1 MKSTLRYSR
10 GSSLLEGILA
20 ILIFSVGLISILM
33 LLTTTLTEVGNARY
47 RSEASLLAS
56 SLIAEMWVGDRSLV
70 SLSNRYG
77 SDDAQEY
84 KNWRDLVASKLPGI
98 TATKNK
104 PVITIDSARNVNI
117 NIYWQVPG
125 DPQRHKIIAKTV
137 ITD

>member
-1 MKSTLRYSR
+1 MKSTSRYSR

-98 TATKNK
+98 TATANK

-125 DPQRHKIIAKTV
+125 DPQSHKLIAKTV

>member
-1 MKSTLRYSR
+1 MKSTSRYSQ

-84 KNWRDLVASKLPGI
+84 KNWRDLVISKLPGI
-98 TATKNK
+98 TATTNK

-125 DPQRHKIIAKTV
+125 DPQQHKLIAKTV

>member
-1 MKSTLRYSR
+1 M
-10 GSSLLEGILA
+10 LA
-20 ILIFSVGLISILM
+20 ILIFSVGLISILK

-56 SLIAEMWVGDRSLV
+56 SLIAEMWIGDRSLV
-70 SLSNRYG
+70 NLSNRYG
-77 SDDAQEY
+77 SNDAQGY

-98 TATKNK
+98 TATTNK

-125 DPQRHKIIAKTV
+125 DPHRHKLIAKTV